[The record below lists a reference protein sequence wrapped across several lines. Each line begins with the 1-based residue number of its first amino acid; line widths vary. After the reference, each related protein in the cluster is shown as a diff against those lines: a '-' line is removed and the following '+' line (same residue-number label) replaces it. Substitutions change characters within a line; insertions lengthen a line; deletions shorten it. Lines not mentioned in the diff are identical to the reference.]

1 MTIPAQQDFCA
12 HGFNL
17 GFCPHSCM
25 KLYYNQELAREKRK
39 EFLRLFQRKRGEKH
53 FWNNP
58 VTRAT
63 IIMKLQQFH
72 REEQYVQLPINLV
85 TIHSVR
91 MYERPVDLT
100 PQTN

>member
-1 MTIPAQQDFCA
+1 MKFYYGPERAQQ
-12 HGFNL
+12 
-17 GFCPHSCM
+17 
-25 KLYYNQELAREKRK
+25 RRR
-39 EFLRLFQRKRGEKH
+39 EFLHLFRKRRE
-53 FWNNP
+53 WRNP
-58 VTRAT
+58 ITRAT

-85 TIHSVR
+85 TIQNVR